1 MGTVNFI
8 MDPLNVLDLLAVVP
22 FYLTEFV
29 NDQSGGGLAAARVFR
44 LARIFRVFKLGKTND
59 GMKMFMRVMK
69 QSFNALRIIFFFLML
84 SMILFGCVI
93 FELEKGVW
101 DASTGESDRLGDGR
115 PDTCKNGC
123 WIRK

>member
-29 NDQSGGGLAAARVFR
+29 NDQSGGGFGAARVFR

-59 GMKMFMRVMK
+59 GMKMFMVVM
-69 QSFNALRIIFFFLML
+69 SRSYNALRIILFFLIL
-84 SMILFGCVI
+84 SMVLFGCII
-93 FELEKGVW
+93 FEVEKGEW
-101 DASTGESDRLGDGR
+101 IADG
-115 PDTCKNGC
+115 
-123 WIRK
+123 